1 MLQRKL
7 TVAVAIAA
15 LPLAAGAQM
24 APFEQLATRCAPD
37 IDPITLA
44 ALVRTESSFNQF
56 AIGVVGRPLARQPR
70 TLTEALATADALQQQ
85 GANFSLGWAQVNRF
99 NLLQLGETYA
109 GMFEPCRNLKA
120 AGAILQA
127 CYQRARGAFATEQ
140 QALRAA
146 FSCYYSG
153 NFKRGFQT
161 DAKGQ
166 PSYVQKVV
174 ANALGTA
181 PRGLNVPAVAWQGAE
196 EDAQPVRA
204 ARIPAARAAAPAS
217 QPTVASVPW
226 VVMVDADSKPP
237 AALLSTDRA
246 PVIPAR
252 HLPSAG
258 SPDTLP
264 DAHRAMRSRKQ
275 LSRQPQPFV
284 QFVD

>member
-7 TVAVAIAA
+7 TVAVAISA
-15 LPLAAGAQM
+15 LPLAVDAQM
-24 APFEQLATRCAPD
+24 ALFEQLAARCAPD

-44 ALVRTESSFNQF
+44 AVVRTESSFNPF

-70 TLTEALATADALQQQ
+70 TLTEALATANALQQQ

-120 AGAILQA
+120 GGAILQA
-127 CYQRARGAFATEQ
+127 CYQRAKGKIANEQ

-153 NFKRGFQT
+153 NFKRGFQP

-181 PRGLNVPAVAWQGAE
+181 PQGLNVPAVTRQSSENVQLVPGS
-196 EDAQPVRA
+196 RA
-204 ARIPAARAAAPAS
+204 SAARATAPVRP
-217 QPTVASVPW
+217 PTVVAAPW
-226 VVMVDADSKPP
+226 VVMVDTDPVPP
-237 AALLSTDRA
+237 AAVLAADKG
-246 PVIPAR
+246 PVIPTR
-252 HLPSAG
+252 RLPSAG
-258 SPDTLP
+258 LPDTSP
-264 DAHRAMRSRKQ
+264 VTHHATASRNRS
-275 LSRQPQPFV
+275 SRQAPPFV